1 MIISILI
8 NKVDLCSI
16 APLSAFIRTNR
27 QTKPINNLTG
37 RAHHAL
43 VWNVECFTLLL
54 RFTLGF
60 YLFCLF
66 FFSFSASDNPSLLS
80 HVPVTVQVLDV
91 NDNPPEI
98 ATDEEVIVCESSRP
112 GQVSVRDSPRK
123 TQKHLFPFFGFFPST
138 SLTSNIRTFLQ
149 VKNTSEVKCWALSIK
164 HSHFPGY
171 MNSAP
176 NCCFPQQFGLLTE
189 SWAIRDCEGTGES
202 CLIIPHSKWVSQQ
215 QTMTALNRS
224 SFQFALSSLWFIQI
238 KKVFEIQ
245 RDQQHGKWL
254 KGWFGKG
261 WWSKD

>member
-1 MIISILI
+1 MICAALHPQCFYNDKPTDKTHKHSNRKSTSCPSLKCWMFHFAI
-8 NKVDLCSI
+8 KVHAWL
-16 APLSAFIRTNR
+16 LSF
-27 QTKPINNLTG
+27 LS
-37 RAHHAL
+37 
-43 VWNVECFTLLL
+43 
-54 RFTLGF
+54 
-60 YLFCLF
+60 LFLF
-66 FFSFSASDNPSLLS
+66 FLCFRQSQPSQS
-80 HVPVTVQVLDV
+80 RSCNCSGPR
-91 NDNPPEI
+91 
-98 ATDEEVIVCESSRP
+98 CEWQSTRNSNRWGSYCLWELKARTSKCR
-112 GQVSVRDSPRK
+112 GQVSVGDSPRK
-123 TQKHLFPFFGFFPST
+123 TQKHLFPFFFPST
-138 SLTSNIRTFLQ
+138 SLTSNIKTFLQ